1 MSIPPKIIVNARY
14 FFFYYFRKKKMS
26 NFPGDSPRKGTL
38 SPMFGS
44 RQNLFSPQPGGA
56 SPFGSFTS
64 ANDEDNIFDRIRKME
79 MDNKGEEFNIEQE
92 QGTDKLIPLSSSKF
106 TIFGSGSSGSRIGIN
121 HAAPT
126 PQEIV
131 SRLNDDPYLI
141 KALIT
146 GENFSLDDVLRY
158 FTSLSSELFSA
169 ALTEVTEQMRRLAIV
184 DSISSNIG
192 QMQDVE
198 ISIPELENVLST
210 AFANRQVIIW
220 YNVPTAHQLFSPT
233 HKTRIIPGKG
243 IVGRAAE
250 NQTRRIL
257 SRPKESEWY
266 NAETDQELFEGATC
280 VVCTPIADPLT
291 HQLIAVLTI
300 TAKNSWTN
308 FDTVLLDHAETKLPH
323 LLATLKISA
332 SKIRSTLAV
341 LSTATGN
348 ELKQRPL
355 ISNAAQSLTSALN
368 CEVAQIFFVNW
379 QKGVLEF
386 YGSGVGKKQR
396 IPLAQGGIA
405 AFVAQ
410 DGNLVN
416 IPIASQ
422 HPHFSKVIDDEYR
435 SRPVIAVPMINESS
449 PNHEIFGVAVAR
461 GKRGSQVFTQHDA
474 IQLESLAAVTAR
486 TLSNFQRYRSDVLN
500 LKRVLTAQDHYIE
513 LLTTA
518 ESLSSVINK
527 DQLFEMIMTR
537 SRRLVS
543 ADRCSLFTTDRN
555 REYLLSKVASGTS
568 RSIVLPI
575 ANGIAGHVATTG
587 QLLNIPDAY
596 EDPRFNKDVD
606 LSTGYR
612 TKSILCVP
620 IIGRAEQ
627 VIGVTQMIN
636 KQGESQV
643 FTPGDVDLMKA
654 FNVFCGIALSNA
666 NLFDDTN
673 TMKNRVEGLLNLA
686 MSMSREKALPLIL
699 EHISESAIELIN
711 AERCTVFLMDST
723 AENIAVASNEKTNA
737 QIGFIK
743 EVIKTKT
750 LLNIPDVT
758 KDNRFDP
765 SEDQRTSFTSKSF
778 LIAPIIDEEK
788 NVLGIIQLVNKV
800 PGYDGLVFTKD
811 DERLMSAMTSFA
823 GYSISKVMN
832 KSSKQLADTV
842 FDLYSTG
849 AEQLGLVMQQMRLTN
864 EEENMLSD
872 PKAYMR
878 GLPLNVRLRLMI
890 FPFTSYNLL
899 ENLNIPFITFF
910 QFLMLFQTIGKD
922 LPYHNTD
929 QSLDCLQCVYVITKL
944 TAINKTLEPVELFAL
959 LMAALLHN
967 ANHQGEQGGLLSRTR
982 LPLEILFKNQPAA
995 ETYQADSAIRL
1006 LANKSVTVLD
1016 SLSDDLRAKFWNI
1029 FTQLILSS
1037 GVYKQ
1042 ADFIQLWRSGDHSKL
1057 NQMRL
1062 VLKIANLSS
1071 VTRPYDIAMK
1081 HGQLRHQELQQVMQ
1095 EEKLVFGASP
1105 DKDIQDLIDATVE
1118 ASELKLAQDLVLP
1131 LLDIGVSKWKP
1142 LDVFKN
1148 QLLDNIKK
1156 WKDVVATQEK
1166 HQN

>member
-1 MSIPPKIIVNARY
+1 
-14 FFFYYFRKKKMS
+14 MS
-26 NFPGDSPRKGTL
+26 NFPSDSPRLGPL

-44 RQNLFSPQPGGA
+44 RQNVFSANNPATP
-56 SPFGSFTS
+56 PFGSFTS
-64 ANDEDNIFDRIRKME
+64 QSEEDNIFDRIRKME
-79 MDNKGEEFNIEQE
+79 MDQKTDDFNIEQE
-92 QGTDKLIPLSSSKF
+92 SGTRGLIPLSSSKF
-106 TIFGSGSSGSRIGIN
+106 SFLPSGSSGSRMGSNQI
-121 HAAPT
+121 APT

-131 SRLNDDPYLI
+131 SRLNDDPYLL

-146 GENFSLDDVLRY
+146 GDNFSLDDVLRY
-158 FTSLSSELFSA
+158 FTSLSGDLFSA
-169 ALTEVTEQMRRLAIV
+169 ALTEITEQMRRLAII
-184 DSISSNIG
+184 DSISSKMG

-198 ISIPELENVLST
+198 TSIPELENILSS
-210 AFANRQVIIW
+210 AFANRQVIIFC
-220 YNVPTAHQLFSPT
+220 NVPSAHQLFSPT
-233 HKTRIIPGKG
+233 YKMRISPGKG
-243 IVGRAAE
+243 IVGKAAE
-250 NQTRRIL
+250 NQKRRIL
-257 SRPKESEWY
+257 ANPKESEWY
-266 NAETDQELFEGATC
+266 DAELDQKLFESATC
-280 VVCTPIADPLT
+280 VVCSPIADPLT

-300 TAKNSWTN
+300 IAKNSWSN
-308 FDTVLLDHAETKLPH
+308 LDTVLLDHAETKLPH

-341 LSTATGN
+341 LSTATGS
-348 ELKQRPL
+348 ELKQRLL
-355 ISNAAQSLTSALN
+355 ISNAAQSLKSALN
-368 CEVAQIFFVNW
+368 SEVAQIFFVNW

-396 IPLAQGGIA
+396 VSLQQGGIA

-410 DGNLVN
+410 DGNLAN

-422 HPHFSKVIDDEYR
+422 HPHFSKVVDDEYR

-449 PNHEIFGVAVAR
+449 PGHEVFGVAVAR
-461 GKRGSQVFTQHDA
+461 GKRGAAVFTEHDA

-486 TLSNFQRYRSDVLN
+486 TLANFQRYRADVLN

-527 DQLFEMIMTR
+527 DKLFEMIMTR
-537 SRRLVS
+537 SRKLVS

-636 KQGESQV
+636 KQGDTQV
-643 FTPGDVDLMKA
+643 FTAGDVDLMKA
-654 FNVFCGIALSNA
+654 FNMFCGIALSNA

-686 MSMSREKALPLIL
+686 MSMSREKTLPLIL
-699 EHISESAIELIN
+699 EHICESAIELIN
-711 AERCTVFLMDST
+711 AERCTVFLMNNNADIIS
-723 AENIAVASNEKTNA
+723 VSNGEKTNA

-743 EVIKTKT
+743 EVVKTKA

-765 SEDQRTSFTSKSF
+765 AEDQRTSFVSKSF
-778 LIAPIIDEEK
+778 LVAPIMDDEK

-811 DERLMSAMTSFA
+811 DERLVGAMTAFA
-823 GYSISKVMN
+823 GYSISKVD
-832 KSSKQLADTV
+832 SKTTTNTSETI
-842 FDLYSTG
+842 FDLYSKN
-849 AEQLGLVMQQMRLTN
+849 AEQLGLVMQQMRLTPD
-864 EEENMLSD
+864 EENNLID

-878 GLPLNVRLRLMI
+878 SLPLNVRLRSMI
-890 FPFTSYNLL
+890 YCFMNFNLFDQ
-899 ENLNIPFITFF
+899 LNIPFITFF
-910 QFLMLFQTIGKD
+910 QFMMLYQTIGKR
-922 LPYHNTD
+922 LPYHNID
-929 QSLDCLQCVYVITKL
+929 QALDCLQCIFVILKL
-944 TAINKTLEPVELFAL
+944 TGINKSFEPVELFAL

-967 ANHQGEQGGLLSRTR
+967 TNHQGEHGGLLARTK
-982 LPLEILFKNQPAA
+982 LPLEILFKNQPPA
-995 ETYQADSAIRL
+995 ETYQADAAIQIL
-1006 LANKSVTVLD
+1006 TNKNVTVLD
-1016 SLSDDLRAKFWNI
+1016 SMSPDSQAKFWNI

-1037 GVYKQ
+1037 GTYKED
-1042 ADFIQLWRSGDHSKL
+1042 DFIQLWKSGDHSKL

-1062 VLKIANLSS
+1062 VLKIANMSS
-1071 VTRPYDIAMK
+1071 VARPYDIAMK
-1081 HGQLRHQELQQVMQ
+1081 HGKLRHQELQQILQ
-1095 EEKLVFGASP
+1095 EEKLLFGVSP
-1105 DKDIQDLIDATVE
+1105 DKAVQEIVDSSVE
-1118 ASELKLAQDLVLP
+1118 SSELALAQNHVLP
-1131 LLDIGVSKWKP
+1131 LLEIAVSKWKQ
-1142 LDVFKN
+1142 LDVFKT
-1148 QLLDNIKK
+1148 QLIENIKK
-1156 WKDVVATQEK
+1156 WKEVVGSK
-1166 HQN
+1166 